1 MWVHISVGYYSPANI
16 KCSLTGPG
24 TSPTSISTTQAFLY
38 APLVYVD
45 SKPQDPSKEY
55 QARGMTLIAITA
67 PKSGP
72 VATRQGDLI
81 IPGTEVAYGGFS
93 TLLGFKS
100 THVNPYPG
108 AGDRDVYLLGISNNG
123 LQVARVGTNDL
134 KDYSQYTFYDP
145 ETRMFTTTSPDPNL
159 TDPKKI
165 YLPGTFS
172 SGNIFYSPYFST
184 FVMIYFNRMVDSTFY
199 MRYLNLD
206 NPLGTDTP
214 WVAGGKNGKG
224 ILPEDAEALVKY
236 AWSTEQR
243 LWASPTSKGGFN
255 YAGMAHPEFFNRRYF
270 APSLYPDSTSQK
282 HRINDWFGSNIISEQ
297 DGGNDGKNILLS
309 WTGQLRGGLNNG
321 IYQVQLAMLS
331 FDDIPQNPAATSS
344 SSSSGTTPTSASS
357 ASSTRARHRPEGQGS
372 SLSSFLDY
380 GTHGMGK
387 SPASR
392 ASGFLLLVIC
402 GMGVLG

>member
-1 MWVHISVGYYSPANI
+1 M
-16 KCSLTGPG
+16 TGPG

-38 APLVYVD
+38 APLIYVD

-100 THVNPYPG
+100 TNVNQDSE
-108 AGDRDVYLLGISNNG
+108 AGDRDVYLLGMTNSG
-123 LQVARVGTNDL
+123 LQMARVGTNDL
-134 KDYSQYTFYDP
+134 KVYSQYTFYDP
-145 ETRMFTTTSPDPNL
+145 ETRTFTTTSPDPNL
-159 TDPKKI
+159 KDPKNI

-172 SGNIFYSPYFST
+172 SGSIFYSPYFST

-206 NPLGTDTP
+206 NPLGADTT
-214 WVAGGKNGKG
+214 WVTGGKNGKG

-236 AWSTEQR
+236 VWSSEQG

-255 YAGMAHPEFFNRRYF
+255 YAGIAHPEFFNRQYF
-270 APSLYPDSTSQK
+270 APSLYPDETSQK
-282 HRINDWFGSNIISEQ
+282 RRVNDWFGSSIISEKDAGG
-297 DGGNDGKNILLS
+297 DGRNILLS
-309 WTGQLRGGLNNG
+309 WTGQLRGGLNSG
-321 IYQVQLAMLS
+321 IYQVQLAMLT
-331 FDDIPQNPAATSS
+331 FDDIPPNPAATASS
-344 SSSSGTTPTSASS
+344 SSYGATATSASS
-357 ASSTRARHRPEGQGS
+357 ASSTKDGHGPVNTAMNMIEKGQGS
-372 SLSSFLDY
+372 SLSSFLGY
-380 GTHGMGK
+380 GKHGVGRR
-387 SPASR
+387 SASR
-392 ASGFLLLVIC
+392 AREFLLL
-402 GMGVLG
+402 GMFGMAALG